1 MTRYELCIIGAGS
14 AGFSAAVHAREA
26 GKSVGLIERDA
37 ELSGLCILRGCM
49 PAKTVLRS
57 AELAHE
63 LEQGP
68 TLGVTAKH
76 VEINPRQI
84 VRRKRRLVREFA
96 QERVRD
102 LKEFPIH
109 RGSAIFTAPDRV
121 RVGGEEITAHRFL
134 IASGSHL
141 VPPPIR
147 GLSDCGFLTSDD
159 ALEMTNLPNSLL
171 ILGGGPVG
179 CEFAQYFARLG
190 VEVTLLQDGPELL
203 AGEDADVGAAVRT
216 AFEQEGIRVY
226 PGVRFQGV
234 APCNGGKLVTVGTS
248 HGLQEFKAD
257 DVFIALNRRANI
269 DELGLEAAS
278 VRTHARGIEV
288 NSHLQTSNP
297 RIFAAGDALGRRML
311 VHLAEYGGRIAAHN
325 AFSAS
330 PISINFDLHE
340 SRSVYTHPEVAVAG
354 LNETQC
360 RERGIP
366 FLCESYPFAEHGRA
380 LTLDLP
386 EGFVKMLAAP
396 NGSILGVTIVGG
408 EAADYIADAISLL
421 YFKAKTHD
429 VENMPHLHP
438 TMAEIIT
445 HPAEALTR
453 RLGMQDKVQGYSA

>member
-1 MTRYELCIIGAGS
+1 
-14 AGFSAAVHAREA
+14 
-26 GKSVGLIERDA
+26 
-37 ELSGLCILRGCM
+37 M
-49 PAKTVLRS
+49 PAKAVLRS

-68 TLGVTAKH
+68 NLGVTAKR
-76 VEINPRQI
+76 VEIDPRQI

-109 RGSAIFTAPDRV
+109 RGTATFTGPDRV
-121 RVGGEEITAHRFL
+121 RVGREEIVAQRFL
-134 IASGSHL
+134 IATGSRL
-141 VPPPIR
+141 EPPPIR

-159 ALEMTNLPNSLL
+159 ALEMTKLPRSLL

-190 VEVTLLQDGPELL
+190 VDVTLLQDGPELL
-203 AGEDADVGAAVRT
+203 GREDADVGAAVRT
-216 AFEQEGIRVY
+216 AFEQEGIRVHLD
-226 PGVRFQGV
+226 VTFQGL
-234 APCNGGKLVTVGTS
+234 AHCNGGKRVTVEANGTR
-248 HGLQEFKAD
+248 QEFEAD
-257 DVFIALNRRANI
+257 NVFVAMNRRAAI
-269 DELGLEAAS
+269 EDLRLEAAG
-278 VRTHARGIEV
+278 VQTHARGIEV

-297 RIFAAGDALGRRML
+297 RIFAAGDAIGRRML

-325 AFSAS
+325 AFSS
-330 PISINFDLHE
+330 LPVSIDFDLHE
-340 SRSVYTHPEVAVAG
+340 SHSVYTHPEVAVAG

-360 RERGIP
+360 RARGVR

-380 LTLDLP
+380 LTMDLP

-396 NGSILGVTIVGG
+396 DGSILGVTIVGG
-408 EAADYIADAISLL
+408 EAADYIADAVSLL
-421 YFKAKTHD
+421 YFHAKTHD

-438 TMAEIIT
+438 TMTEIIT

-453 RLGMQDKVQGYSA
+453 RLGLQDNVYGYSA